1 MPADS
6 PDAWVL
12 GSKNVIVHLYSFVLF
27 SILCTLCSASK
38 DDCVKVSDT
47 LKLELQTTVNC
58 HMVAGSWTLVLGNS
72 STLNQWAISPAPA
85 AKDNNLFTSVLHRD
99 FSHLQSLIL
108 LLLLRTSRTNKAL
121 QSHNSTGMVLCK
133 SFNINLENGEVLLL
147 ETHVVP
153 FHSHLQ
159 MELCK
164 GIRHEGGSHLSTT
177 LSAKLD
183 LTL

>member
-12 GSKNVIVHLYSFVLF
+12 EFKNVTVHLYSFVVPF
-27 SILCTLCSASK
+27 YIH
-38 DDCVKVSDT
+38 CV
-47 LKLELQTTVNC
+47 LPPWMTVWRCQIPWNWNYRQL
-58 HMVAGSWTLVLGNS
+58 WTAIWLMGIEPWSLGRAVLLTIEPS
-72 STLNQWAISPAPA
+72 
-85 AKDNNLFTSVLHRD
+85 
-99 FSHLQSLIL
+99 LQSLL
-108 LLLLRTSRTNKAL
+108 LKITICSHLYYTGICHIFKVCFCYYFLQHLCTNKAL

-133 SFNINLENGEVLLL
+133 SFNIDLENGEVLLL
-147 ETHVVP
+147 ETCVVP

-159 MELCK
+159 MELWK
-164 GIRHEGGSHLSTT
+164 GIRHEGWSHLSTT